1 MFGRGSYYSF
11 LPWGSGL
18 GAAPKVTKC
27 DVVRND
33 IRRVFALDDGY
44 VPG

>member
-1 MFGRGSYYSF
+1 MFGMGSYYFF

-18 GAAPKVTKC
+18 CAAPKVTKC

-33 IRRVFALDDGY
+33 RRRGFALDDGY
-44 VPG
+44 VPS